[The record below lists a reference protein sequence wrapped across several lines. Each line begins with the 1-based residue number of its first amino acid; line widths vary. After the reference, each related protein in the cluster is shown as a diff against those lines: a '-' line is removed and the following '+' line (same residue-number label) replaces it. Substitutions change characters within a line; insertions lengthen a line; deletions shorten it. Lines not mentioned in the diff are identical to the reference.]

1 MILVMG
7 PSGDPMVEGVADCLE
22 EMGVRFGVV
31 FIHDIPNTIRLR
43 LAQPWEEGA
52 LLFPD
57 GLTLGLSD
65 VQSIY
70 HRVGFANYE
79 VAEDYGED
87 EVRYVNQECQAALG
101 AWLNTAP
108 QLIVNRPVASGTN
121 ASKPY
126 QISLIKEYGFKV
138 PETLVTNLPGSARE
152 FYERHQRRVIYK
164 SISYTRSIVQ
174 KMGEEDLERL
184 ENLKNCPLQLQSF
197 VEGTDVRV
205 HVVGDRGVFASLI
218 NSEASDYRYD
228 KKSEIVPFDL
238 GQELEQRCID
248 LADGLGLTLAGIDL
262 RITPEDEVFCFEVN
276 PSPAFSWYQD
286 RTEQPITETLCE
298 LLIDADGA

>member
-1 MILVMG
+1 MILIMG
-7 PSGDPMVEGVADCLE
+7 PSGDPMVEGVAECLE

-31 FIHDIPNTIRLR
+31 FIHDIPNTIRLK
-43 LAQPWEEGA
+43 LTQPLEESA

-57 GLTLGLSD
+57 GVRLNLEEVES
-65 VQSIY
+65 VY

-79 VAEDYGED
+79 VAEDYGD
-87 EVRYVNQECQAALG
+87 EEVLYVNQECQAALG

-108 QLIVNRPVASGTN
+108 QLIVNRPIASGSN

-126 QISLIKEYGFKV
+126 QISLIEEYGFRV
-138 PETLVTNLPGSARE
+138 PETLVTNLPGAARE
-152 FYERHQRRVIYK
+152 FYETHQRQVIYK

-184 ENLKNCPLQLQSF
+184 ENLKNCPLQLQQM

-228 KKSEIVPFDL
+228 KGSEIVPVEL
-238 GQELEQRCID
+238 GEEMEERCIE
-248 LADGLGLTLAGIDL
+248 LASGLGLTLAGIDL
-262 RITPEDEVFCFEVN
+262 RITPDDEAFCFEVN
-276 PSPAFSWYQD
+276 PSPAFRWYQD
-286 RTEQPITETLCE
+286 RTGQPITECLCE
-298 LLIDADGA
+298 LLVKG